1 MLWVFG
7 IPNLLS
13 FCEVLVEEDR
23 LSLEDCLLRKF
34 MLMRIAVLQGLVN
47 FRFEKQKSIATESSI
62 VFVSLSDITLWD
74 FGIPALSA
82 FLELLVEAA

>member
-47 FRFEKQKSIATESSI
+47 YRFEKQKSIATESSI
-62 VFVSLSDITLWD
+62 VFVSLSDINSLGLWD
-74 FGIPALSA
+74 SSSVSILGAPC
-82 FLELLVEAA
+82 